1 MPATRGPFPSKRAST
16 VSPGLPRWT
25 MHERLLGPDQKRR
38 VFETL
43 VDGDLTVRTDGEP
56 YRGGV
61 LYQVEFT
68 SPGEFA
74 NKLGAQV
81 IPADQIQR
89 TRRDDPDCQ

>member
-1 MPATRGPFPSKRAST
+1 
-16 VSPGLPRWT
+16 

-43 VDGDLTVRTDGEP
+43 ADGDLTVRTDGEP

-74 NKLGAQV
+74 NKLGAEV